1 MNQLTLKQ
9 YVKNGYVHNFVDENG
24 NAKTIETNEADF
36 NNSTIPELEGF
47 TYLNSQGEIIIVDSP
62 NVVLQE
68 NEYTIIN
75 NTYYVC
81 TKNEYGL
88 KVTEYSEEEFNN
100 IWQ

>member
-1 MNQLTLKQ
+1 MNKKEFLKFG
-9 YVKNGYVHNFVDENG
+9 YIHNFSKNGEI
-24 NAKTIETNEADF
+24 KSIETTKEDYQ
-36 NNSTIPELEGF
+36 NSTIPELQGF
-47 TYLNSQGEIIIVDSP
+47 NYLNSQGGIIIVDSP
-62 NVVLQE
+62 DVVLQE
-68 NEYTIIN
+68 NEYTIIE